1 MRDLLVYLRKSIKII
16 LLLAIAFLIII
27 GILFFLILLIT
38 LMANE
43 FDNGL
48 PSSRRR
54 QLEIINKQ

>member
-1 MRDLLVYLRKSIKII
+1 MKLNNKGWGMIS
-16 LLLAIAFLIII
+16 FLIII